1 MGHTPVKVMISS
13 IRMQINGFPEK
24 SFARTFSTVPRKI
37 TSGTEFRI
45 SVFPATR
52 FVDPRFRKT
61 RTTLS
66 SLSLPSSSPDFSRR
80 ISYKKKKKRSSMFS
94 PLSLNG
100 AQISNNR
107 RNGIGNCSSIFLFLF
122 CFFPSR
128 VEFRIDRI
136 RHVFPHRPF
145 PLSIKRNRVRARET
159 TRDFHPFLYYRLLI
173 CPINKSNAVK

>member
-1 MGHTPVKVMISS
+1 
-13 IRMQINGFPEK
+13 
-24 SFARTFSTVPRKI
+24 
-37 TSGTEFRI
+37 
-45 SVFPATR
+45 
-52 FVDPRFRKT
+52 
-61 RTTLS
+61 
-66 SLSLPSSSPDFSRR
+66 
-80 ISYKKKKKRSSMFS
+80 MFS

-173 CPINKSNAVK
+173 CPINKSNIVKWFVKCCFSLFLDGCPFVSLLESLNENQFFQSRHFRLVFESAKNFVEREGNTKRPFLSLLLA

>member
-1 MGHTPVKVMISS
+1 
-13 IRMQINGFPEK
+13 
-24 SFARTFSTVPRKI
+24 
-37 TSGTEFRI
+37 
-45 SVFPATR
+45 
-52 FVDPRFRKT
+52 
-61 RTTLS
+61 
-66 SLSLPSSSPDFSRR
+66 
-80 ISYKKKKKRSSMFS
+80 MFS

-173 CPINKSNAVK
+173 CPINKSNAVKWFVKCCSSLFLDGCPFVSLLGSLNENQFFQSRHFRLLFSSRQKTSSSAKGTRNVPFFPSSS

>member
-1 MGHTPVKVMISS
+1 MISS
-13 IRMQINGFPEK
+13 IRMQINGFPGK

-45 SVFPATR
+45 SVFLATR

-61 RTTLS
+61 RTTPS
-66 SLSLPSSSPDFSRR
+66 SLSPYPLLPSPDFSRR

-173 CPINKSNAVK
+173 CPINKSNIVK